1 MNNRNHVRYG
11 SEQLTGSYRRV
22 ALSWQ
27 GKPLEGSYAV
37 NYSAH
42 GITVVIPA
50 AAQRREIPA
59 ENDAV
64 EVQLPVNQ
72 KRFGGRCV
80 HCHREADGSL
90 SMGIHFD
97 DPADQEC
104 LQTLLCNAL
113 KVPEH
118 SFISYE
124 WEELVG
130 KLCNS
135 EDPKL
140 QQLGMH
146 HLAQLRARQ
155 GELQLV

>member
-11 SEQLTGSYRRV
+11 AEQLPGSYRKV
-22 ALSWQ
+22 ALSWRGGPAQ
-27 GKPLEGSYAV
+27 DSYVA

-42 GITVVIPA
+42 GITVVIPPL
-50 AAQRREIPA
+50 AQPLEVPL
-59 ENDAV
+59 EDDAV
-64 EVQLPVNQ
+64 RVQLPVN
-72 KRFGGRCV
+72 RRWFGGRCV
-80 HCHREADGSL
+80 HCHLEADGSL

-97 DPADQEC
+97 DPADQET
-104 LQTLLCNAL
+104 LQTLLFSAL

-118 SFISYE
+118 SFVSYE

-135 EDPKL
+135 DDPKL
-140 QQLGMH
+140 KQLGMH
-146 HLAQLRARQ
+146 HLARLRARQ

>member
-11 SEQLTGSYRRV
+11 SEQLPGIYRKV
-22 ALSWQ
+22 TLSWQ
-27 GKPLEGSYAV
+27 GSALEGSYAV
-37 NYSAH
+37 NYSAQ

-50 AAQRREIPA
+50 PAHPREIP
-59 ENDAV
+59 V
-64 EVQLPVNQ
+64 ESATIRVQLPVNQ
-72 KRFGGRCV
+72 RWFNGRCV

-97 DPADQEC
+97 DPGEGEY
-104 LQTLLCNAL
+104 LQTLLFNAL

-118 SFISYE
+118 SFVSYE

-130 KLCNS
+130 KLCS
-135 EDPKL
+135 SDDPKL
-140 QQLGMH
+140 QQLGMQ

-155 GELQLV
+155 GEHQAV